1 MHQATGSQSL
11 VCTVCTRGISHLS
24 HQILLYNFEYIICEN
39 GLDFHY
45 NMLYE
50 MLYDW
55 LCICYKG
62 LDYVL
67 FKVIF
72 FVYNMIPTQ
81 DVTFILPVS
90 ETLCIFKTSCI
101 SP

>member
-1 MHQATGSQSL
+1 
-11 VCTVCTRGISHLS
+11 
-24 HQILLYNFEYIICEN
+24 
-39 GLDFHY
+39 
-45 NMLYE
+45 

-81 DVTFILPVS
+81 DVTFILPVN
-90 ETLCIFKTSCI
+90 ETLYIFKTSLNFTLIAFGKTYYVTNMICFI
-101 SP
+101 WCCMTSYD